1 MTEFSKYFMQG
12 LKSTLRLKNK
22 TNLSYKGPWVSVLP
36 NTVIDTFFVGD
47 FMAAEYT
54 IVIDAGNI
62 DKEIIKCLVIAGP
75 DQANLTVFGRTSLSQ
90 DIVELSASV
99 NTSNFSL
106 IANPI
111 NPIDI
116 KLSFSAN
123 YYYTINELTRT

>member
-1 MTEFSKYFMQG
+1 MQG

-36 NTVIDTFFVGD
+36 NTVIDTIFVGD